1 MLATGFAWQGPRK
14 KVKRMASSQTTDRP
28 PKQPPKPISYLAGF
42 LVLVVFVSLMAG
54 AWLLFTQVI
63 VPMIPQRV
71 IPHPEG
77 YRGVGEPL
85 AYLELEPLTGKQ
97 PRLTLPELR
106 NHVVLLSFWGT
117 WCPPCRAELPHIAE
131 LQKRFTGQ
139 EAFRLVSISYP
150 PLGQGNDWESLREET
165 AALLKK
171 LNLDL
176 PTYYDADNTTLSAV
190 DRAVGFQG
198 MPTTLLL
205 DRRGIIR
212 AVWVGYRPGVET
224 EIELYID
231 KILGEEEK

>member
-1 MLATGFAWQGPRK
+1 MTNSR
-14 KVKRMASSQTTDRP
+14 TTDQP
-28 PKQPPKPISYLAGF
+28 PKQPSKPVSYLAAF
-42 LVLVVFVSLMAG
+42 LVLVVFLGITVGL
-54 AWLLFTQVI
+54 WLLFTQVI
-63 VPMIPQRV
+63 VPLIPQRI

-85 AYLELEPLTGKQ
+85 AYLELEPLTGDQ
-97 PRLTLPELR
+97 PRLSMSDLR
-106 NHVVLLSFWGT
+106 NHVVLLNFWGT

-131 LQKRFTGQ
+131 LQKRFSGQ
-139 EAFRLVSISYP
+139 TAFRLISISYP

-190 DRAVGFQG
+190 DRTVGFQG

-205 DRRGIIR
+205 DRQGIIR
-212 AVWVGYRPGVET
+212 AVWVGYRPGVEA
-224 EIELYID
+224 EIELYVD
-231 KILGEEEK
+231 KILGEEQK